1 MTDGS
6 TESKNRRLEYT
17 TQLDQEEVKR
27 ELDRLV
33 QEKLDRLSENV
44 DASRFEEELQ
54 EKAHQLE
61 ADKAAHYRSKGENG
75 RASRTG
81 GASQD
86 PSESD
91 DHVKVYAAASAALKR
106 LGSYRPVGEGFIH
119 RTWRLIRSLKKAR
132 LALAGE
138 AWCTEEVRSSR
149 YRAVFDDCWG
159 PLVDSWDE
167 MWNCAW
173 NFVTR
178 AGTDLWDLLLIVA
191 DLLIAAAYYA
201 GSFFYYIWDLLWD
214 VRYWFDQH
222 KRNFLAAFAT
232 VVVTAVVSV
241 VLIQSATAYEYTY
254 HGRVMGVVKN
264 PEDVYSTIDVLGDKL
279 SKAAG
284 VAVSLDVERDMTF
297 RKVMGLTSN
306 VQSDEDILNT
316 ITYMKDLQ
324 VEAYAVM
331 LDGEESVVLES
342 EGVAKSILSEI
353 QNEYAGERKDT
364 EYTSIN
370 YDQQIVIQPVYCLLG
385 DIWNR
390 SDAKRYLQGD
400 PSISMPAHI
409 TIRTTETAMYTEPV
423 PFSIEYVNDS
433 SMYTGVEE
441 LRSEGED
448 GLEQVVAT
456 IERINGEEVSRTI
469 VSTTE
474 IREPVPEIRAQGT
487 RPIPV
492 AQGTGQFIYPLIS
505 YTLSSPFGM
514 RWGTLHT
521 GVDLAAPMGSRI
533 YASDGGTVEF
543 AGWHGSYGYLIIIN
557 HGGLYETYYAH
568 CSAMLVS
575 AGDEVVQGQN
585 IGLVGSTGFSTGPHC
600 HFEIRYNGTPTDP
613 LGYL

>member
-6 TESKNRRLEYT
+6 TGSDNRKLEYT
-17 TQLDQEEVKR
+17 TQLDQEEVKK
-27 ELDRLV
+27 ELDRLL
-33 QEKLDRLSENV
+33 QEKLDRMSEKV
-44 DASRFEEELQ
+44 DADRFEEELQ
-54 EKAHQLE
+54 EKAQKLE
-61 ADKAAHYRSKGENG
+61 EDKEAHYRQSGVRARPSK
-75 RASRTG
+75 SRRK
-81 GASQD
+81 AD
-86 PSESD
+86 EESD
-91 DHVKVYAAASAALKR
+91 DHVKVYAAASAALKK
-106 LGSYRPVGEGFIH
+106 LGSYRPVGEGFLH
-119 RTWRLIRSLKKAR
+119 RTWRLIRSLRRER

-149 YRAVFDDCWG
+149 YRAALDDCWG

-167 MWNCAW
+167 MWSCAW
-173 NFVTR
+173 NFLTR
-178 AGTDLWDLLLIVA
+178 AAADLWDLLLIAA
-191 DLLIAAAYYA
+191 DWIIAAAYYA

-232 VVVTAVVSV
+232 VVVTAAISV

-264 PEDVYSTIDVLGDKL
+264 VEDVYDTIDVLGDKL

-284 VAVSLDVERDMTF
+284 VNVSLDVERDMTF
-297 RKVMGLTSN
+297 RKVMGLTTD

-316 ITYMKDLQ
+316 LTYMKDLQ

-331 LDGEESVVLES
+331 LDGEETVLLES
-342 EGVAKSILSEI
+342 ESVAKSILSEI
-353 QNEYAGERKDT
+353 QNEYAGERPGVQ
-364 EYTSIN
+364 YTDIH
-370 YDQQIVIQPVYCLLG
+370 YDQQIAIQPVYCLLG

-390 SDAKRYLQGD
+390 SDAKRFLQGD
-400 PSISMPAHI
+400 PSISMPSRI
-409 TIRTTETAMYTEPV
+409 TIRSTETATYTESV
-423 PFSIEYVNDS
+423 PYETEYIDDP

-441 LRSEGED
+441 LRSEGAEGTD
-448 GLEQVVAT
+448 VVVAT
-456 IERINGEEVSRTI
+456 IERVNGEEVSRTVI
-469 VSTTE
+469 SSTE
-474 IREPVPEIRAQGT
+474 VKAPVAEVRARGT

-521 GVDLAAPMGSRI
+521 GVDLAAPMGTKI

-543 AGWHGSYGYLIIIN
+543 AGWHGSYGYLIIID

-568 CSAMLVS
+568 CSQLLVS
-575 AGDEVVQGQN
+575 AGDEVTQGQN

-600 HFEIRYNGTPTDP
+600 HFEVRYNGTPTDP